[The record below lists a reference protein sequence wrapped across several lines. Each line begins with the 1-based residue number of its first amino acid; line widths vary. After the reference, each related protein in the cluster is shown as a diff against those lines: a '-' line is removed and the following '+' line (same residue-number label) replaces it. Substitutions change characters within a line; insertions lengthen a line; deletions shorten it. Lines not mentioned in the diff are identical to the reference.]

1 MIVTA
6 AGGPFGAY
14 KTRLQSFGLPQRF
27 SVYQIPTYYDRRLLR
42 DNVAGKIM
50 CFTREDE
57 PVIFP
62 DIVDDK
68 DYGTDIDVDAVCAR
82 LNADHALAARFLW
95 GPGYSVAKDRKMG
108 IWMKVSSTRS
118 ASR

>member
-1 MIVTA
+1 
-6 AGGPFGAY
+6 
-14 KTRLQSFGLPQRF
+14 
-27 SVYQIPTYYDRRLLR
+27 
-42 DNVAGKIM
+42 M